1 MGLSRLVGRRA
12 EVELLGDRRAAAFAG
27 SGQVVLVA
35 GEPGIGKTRLAQ
47 ELGATAVW
55 GRAVQDDGSP
65 PYWPF
70 RQVLRTLA
78 TRHPAGQLTS
88 DLALIAPEVGAG
100 PTRPITSAEERFR
113 VFEAVTEYLVTAAEA
128 DGLLIVLDDVH
139 WADPPTLHLLV
150 HLARS
155 IRSSKLLILAAYR
168 DTEAHEAMSETLASL
183 SREDTVTRIRLRG
196 LTEAEVATQ
205 LAGLT
210 GAPVADDV
218 AAKVTRQS
226 HGNPF
231 FVAELGRLIHGT
243 DELPDAVRDAVRAR
257 LKALSDHEV
266 LRAGSLLASLDP
278 GVLAEVL
285 QRPLAEVLSALD
297 EAAQAGLVD
306 GRRFVHDLVR
316 EAARL
321 DLPTALRLDLHRRI
335 AVHFGQRGDSGTR
348 VAEIAHHWLESL
360 PAGDP
365 VKAAEWAERAADMAM
380 AQLAWENASI
390 LYSRTLA
397 AFPDL
402 KPRARAS
409 LLCRLGIA
417 RLRRFDVIGGEEA
430 LREAAASA
438 REAGDSNA
446 LAEVALAMEAMSS
459 AEWNNTGKALCDE
472 ALAAL
477 PRDDNPLRSRLL
489 AQRAAEGAFT
499 GAPEVDELSREALGI
514 AGRTGD
520 PQALRSALRARQLA
534 CSGPDGVHE
543 RLSLAD
549 RMLALGVA
557 DDDAEALLWGRMW
570 RFDAYCQLGR
580 LDDAEAQLAAIGE
593 AAARI
598 RTAVAQWHHVRAQAA
613 IAHARGNF
621 ERARELADTA
631 LDLVKDTGGSVVTQ
645 VTVTVVATVA
655 GMTGDEA
662 GVLEE
667 YGERYLFHPPE
678 IVASLI
684 GGWHASCG
692 RLDIA
697 RRCYHPQQVH
707 DVIGGMRF
715 LPVMAGLVV
724 LATTFEDKATAQAA
738 YERLLPYGEL
748 ITCGGAGVVT
758 LNGAVHGVL
767 GLAAAAVGRLDD
779 AVRHYRQ
786 ALVVNERSGMRPH
799 VATVGL
805 DLARVLI
812 RRRRPG
818 DRDEALALATSVAAQ
833 AEALG
838 MRPLLAQARE
848 LTGNSSDP
856 LSKREQE
863 IAVLVG
869 QGLTNRQIAA
879 ATHISVR
886 TVETHV
892 QHILAKLGLS
902 TRTQIAAWA
911 AKN

>member
-12 EVELLGDRRAAAFAG
+12 EVELLGDRRAAALAG

-47 ELGATAVW
+47 ELGAAAVW

-70 RQVLRTLA
+70 RQVLRSLA
-78 TRHPAGQLTS
+78 AHHPAGRLTS
-88 DLALIAPEVGAG
+88 DLALIAPELGAG

-113 VFEAVTEYLVTAAEA
+113 VFEAVTEYLVTAAS
-128 DGLLIVLDDVH
+128 DGLVIVLDDVH
-139 WADPPTLHLLV
+139 WADPPTLRLLV

-155 IRSSKLLILAAYR
+155 IRSSKLLVLAAYR
-168 DTEAHEAMSETLASL
+168 DTEAQEAMSETLASL

-196 LTEAEVATQ
+196 LTESEVATQ
-205 LAGLT
+205 LASLT
-210 GAPVADDV
+210 GAPVDDVV

-231 FVAELGRLIHGT
+231 FVAELGRLIHDT
-243 DELPDAVRDAVRAR
+243 DELPDAVRDAVRTR
-257 LKALSDHEV
+257 LKALPDHEV

-285 QRPLAEVLSALD
+285 GRPLAEVLSALD

-306 GRRFVHDLVR
+306 GKRFVHDLVR

-335 AVHFGQRGDSGTR
+335 AVHFEQRGDSGSR

-365 VKAAEWAERAADMAM
+365 VKAAEWAERAADMAI
-380 AQLAWENASI
+380 AQLAWENAEN
-390 LYSRTLA
+390 LYSRTLE

-430 LREAAASA
+430 LREAAIAA
-438 REAGDSNA
+438 READDPNA
-446 LAEVALAMEAMSS
+446 MAEVALAMESMSS
-459 AEWNNTGKALCDE
+459 ADWNSTGKALCDE

-477 PRDDNPLRSRLL
+477 PLDDNPLRARLL

-499 GAPEVDELSREALGI
+499 GAPEAVAQSEEALAI

-534 CSGPDGVHE
+534 CSGPEGVHE

-580 LDDAEAQLAAIGE
+580 LDDAEAQLTAVGE
-593 AAARI
+593 AAARM
-598 RTAVAQWHHVRAQAA
+598 RTAVAHWHHVRAQAA
-613 IAHARGNF
+613 VAHARGNF
-621 ERARELADTA
+621 KRASELAETA
-631 LDLVKDTGGSVVTQ
+631 LELVKDTGGSVVMQ
-645 VTVTVVATVA
+645 VTVSVVATVA
-655 GMTGDEA
+655 GMTGDDA
-662 GVLEE
+662 DVLAE

-678 IVASLI
+678 IVAAMV
-684 GGWHASCG
+684 GGWHAERG

-697 RRCYHPQQVH
+697 RRSYHPPQVH
-707 DVIGGMRF
+707 EVIGGMRF
-715 LPVMAGLVV
+715 LSVMAGLVI
-724 LATTFEDKATAQAA
+724 LAAAFDDKETAQAA
-738 YERLLPYGEL
+738 YQRLLPYGEL
-748 ITCGGAGVVT
+748 IACGGAGVVT
-758 LNGAVHGVL
+758 LHGAIHGAL
-767 GLAAAAVGRLDD
+767 GQAAATVGRLDD

-786 ALVVNERSGMRPH
+786 ALEINERSGLRPY

-805 DLARVLI
+805 DLAHVLI

-833 AEALG
+833 AETLG

-848 LTGNSSDP
+848 LTGGSSDP

-863 IAVLVG
+863 IALLVG
-869 QGLTNRQIAA
+869 QGLTNKQIAA

-892 QHILAKLGLS
+892 QHILAKLRLS